1 MVDANAAAQFSAAS
15 EGQIFIKGVHKYFR
29 DSQGSPVVALN
40 NVNLEI
46 KPGEFVCLLGPSGCG
61 KSTLLRLI
69 AGLDVPGK
77 GEIYIDDER
86 VAAPHFSRGLVFQDP
101 TLFPWLTIRQNVAV
115 GLDARGILAA
125 NQREVDAYIRLVGLE
140 GFEHAYPYQLSG
152 GMAQRASLARALVN
166 HPKVLLLDEPLGA
179 LDAFT
184 RMQMQDELLR
194 IWQDRGTTMVFVTHD
209 IDEAIYLADR
219 VVVMTPR
226 PGKIAKI
233 FNVSIARPRNRSYAG
248 LFEIRAQILEL
259 LQLVEREKP
268 EYYL

>member
-1 MVDANAAAQFSAAS
+1 MVVGGAAVPQTAFPGGAISV
-15 EGQIFIKGVHKYFR
+15 KGVHKHFL
-29 DSQGSPVVALN
+29 DPQGNTVVALE

-46 KPGEFVCLLGPSGCG
+46 QPGEFICLLGPSGCG

-69 AGLDVPGK
+69 AGLDVSGQ
-77 GEIYIDDER
+77 GEVRLDGEEISG
-86 VAAPHFSRGLVFQDP
+86 PHFSRGLVFQDP
-101 TLFPWLTIRQNVAV
+101 TLFPWLTIRKNVAV
-115 GLDARGILAA
+115 GLEARGILAVK
-125 NQREVDAYIRLVGLE
+125 QHEVDDYIRLVGLE
-140 GFEHAYPYQLSG
+140 GFENSYPYQLSG

-194 IWQDRGTTMVFVTHD
+194 IWEARGTTMVFVTHD

-226 PGKIAKI
+226 PGKIAQI
-233 FNVSIARPRNRSYAG
+233 FEIGIARPRNRSYAG
-248 LFEIRAQILEL
+248 LFEIRARILEL
-259 LQLVEREKP
+259 LHLVERQKP